1 MTHAGHG
8 TVMKALSHGLPL
20 VCLPMGRDQNDN
32 AVKVQHHGC
41 GIALKAKSRPEK
53 IRRAVNKILTES
65 SFRQAA
71 GSFQKDIM
79 QNDQS
84 NNILREIG
92 NLMAPFNDRE
102 VAFSEERIRYA

>member
-1 MTHAGHG
+1 
-8 TVMKALSHGLPL
+8 
-20 VCLPMGRDQNDN
+20 
-32 AVKVQHHGC
+32 VQHHGC

-84 NNILREIG
+84 NNILREIE

-102 VAFSEERIRYA
+102 VAFSKERIRYA